1 MGKHPNI
8 LTSFFRYNMVA
19 ILATT
24 VDFLAF
30 ILLNNI
36 FNLWYV
42 ASTFISAIIGGT
54 LAFILNRNWVFLS
67 KNGKPSFQV
76 VKYIVVWGGS
86 ILLNTYGLYLIVENT
101 NISEM
106 LSKVLVSVFIGV
118 SYNFL
123 MSKFI
128 IFK

>member
-1 MGKHPNI
+1 MGNNPNI
-8 LTSFFRYNMVA
+8 LASFFRYNMVA

-30 ILLNNI
+30 ILLNDI
-36 FNLWYV
+36 INLWYV

-54 LAFILNRNWVFLS
+54 VAFILNRNWVFKS